1 MELFSDNELS
11 TYTSKKHEAMKNE
24 ITNITDQQITSCDL
38 DEWADFFYS
47 KYFIEPIVLYEDN
60 IEQTIAETSIKQ
72 YNPWYRYDIG
82 YEAKFFD
89 VEGYRIAFRIPYDG
103 DQKLLFLQPS
113 TRVVSRFPV
122 ESVSNPQG
130 EELGYITISLENTKT
145 DMKSHMGD
153 MATYIS
159 TQFERT
165 FSSYRKMIEYV
176 NDGVKSYNSGLR
188 KSAKD
193 LLQKR
198 KEKAIDFAQISRALN
213 IPLMVSKNAPP
224 IVPVS
229 LKRTPRKP
237 TAKPVLRAPE
247 PEYYVSDEDYNNI
260 LNIIHSACSS
270 MEATARTFNKNDE
283 EELRDFIIATLGT
296 HYENM
301 VTGETFRKIGKTDIQ
316 IIFDNKAAFIG
327 ECKIWHGIK
336 KFSDA
341 INQLFGYSTWKDS
354 KTALIVFNKDNKDF
368 STIRKTVEQWI
379 INNTKTH
386 KTRNGNMWECIIHR
400 SEINEDNK
408 LTIALYDLSI

>member
-1 MELFSDNELS
+1 
-11 TYTSKKHEAMKNE
+11 MKNE
-24 ITNITDQQITSCDL
+24 SINISDQQITSCDL
-38 DEWADFFYS
+38 DEWADYFYS
-47 KYFIEPIVLYEDN
+47 KYFIDPIILYEDN
-60 IEQTIAETSIKQ
+60 IEQTVAETSIKQ
-72 YNPWYRYDIG
+72 YNPWYRYDIS
-82 YEAKFFD
+82 YEEKFFD
-89 VEGYRIAFRIPYDG
+89 VEGYRIEFRIPYDG
-103 DQKLLFLQPS
+103 DQNLLFLQPS
-113 TRVVSRFPV
+113 TRVVSQFPV
-122 ESVSNPQG
+122 LSVSNPQG
-130 EELGYITISLENTKT
+130 EELGYITISLEKTKT

-153 MATYIS
+153 MVTYIT

-176 NDGVKSYNSGLR
+176 NDGVKSYNSSLR

-198 KEKAIDFAQISRALN
+198 KEKAIDFDQISRALN
-213 IPLMVSKNAPP
+213 IPLKMSKNAPP

-237 TAKPVLRAPE
+237 TAKPVLRTPE
-247 PEYYVSDEDYNNI
+247 REYNVSDEDYNNI

-301 VTGETFRKIGKTDIQ
+301 VTGETFRKIGKTDIH

-379 INNTKTH
+379 ISNTKSH

-400 SEINEDNK
+400 SEINADNK